1 MSTIISDKTVIL
13 TIPQAIFSNE
23 HRCNQTNCNAKQ
35 AKAKPPTIKLTFDKG
50 NICSAHSN
58 LQC

>member
-13 TIPQAIFSNE
+13 TVLHAIFYNE

-50 NICSAHSN
+50 NICSACLNS
-58 LQC
+58 QC